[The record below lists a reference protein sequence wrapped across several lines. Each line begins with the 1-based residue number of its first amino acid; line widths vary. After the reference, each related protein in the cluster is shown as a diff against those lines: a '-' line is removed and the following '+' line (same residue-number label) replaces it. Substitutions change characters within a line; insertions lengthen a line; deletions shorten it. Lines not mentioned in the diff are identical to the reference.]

1 MCITAY
7 VGVWASGTR
16 SVPLIIHKG
25 KNGGEINR
33 KTGPLLTTTQ
43 PKAWVNSELLV
54 NWIDALFPVVD
65 V

>member
-1 MCITAY
+1 MHITAC

-16 SVPLIIHKG
+16 AAPLIIHKG

-33 KTGPLLTTTQ
+33 KTGPLLATTQ
-43 PKAWVNSELLV
+43 SKAWVNSELLV

>member
-1 MCITAY
+1 MRITAC

-16 SVPLIIHKG
+16 AAPLIIHRG
-25 KNGGEINR
+25 KNRGEINR
-33 KTGPLLTTTQ
+33 KRGPLLTTTQ

-54 NWIDALFPVVD
+54 NWIDALFLVVD